1 MVTVLLVLLC
11 CTNLITAAALVRS
24 HRSRSVVPVREISAV
39 LGDGPPPVGTRTH
52 TRRVITVEI
61 LNPLELAANRG
72 RVAGIAGS
80 LAPGLVRRMVHDQTL
95 KRLQRELAAQRVAA
109 DVRLHTL
116 RPVVIEPAPMG
127 ATASAAPPAA
137 YTTAEP
143 AEPAEPAETA
153 GSDADESRADDFAPA
168 AEPVETDQPP
178 SA

>member
-1 MVTVLLVLLC
+1 MVTVLVVLLC
-11 CTNLITAAALVRS
+11 CTNLITASALVRS
-24 HRSRSVVPVREISAV
+24 HRSRSAVPVREVSAV
-39 LGDGPPPVGTRTH
+39 LGDGPSPVGTGTR

-116 RPVVIEPAPMG
+116 RPVVTEP
-127 ATASAAPPAA
+127 ASAAAIAFPPPPA
-137 YTTAEP
+137 THTP
-143 AEPAEPAETA
+143 AEPADTA
-153 GSDADESRADDFAPA
+153 GSDADETRDDDFALA
-168 AEPVETDQPP
+168 AEPVESDQPP